1 MDKQGPAP
9 ARDTGW
15 EGADTEEFPFL
26 PRRQVVL
33 ILGGALLA
41 FFLAALD
48 QTIVATAM
56 PRIIADLEGF
66 EHYTWV
72 TTSYMMAATTVVPI
86 VGRLSDMYGRKLFY
100 IAGITIFLL
109 GSTLSGLS
117 QTMTQLIVFRG
128 LQGVGG
134 GAMMAITFIAIGD
147 IFPPAERGKY
157 QGLVAAVFGLASIIG
172 PTLGGAVTDYLSWHW
187 VFYINIPLGIPII
200 AVFIAFFPQVR
211 PSGKR
216 HQLDYLGVCVLLLAV
231 VPLLLAFSWGGTQY
245 DWDSAQILGM
255 LAFAALMAVLLVAIE
270 RKVPDPIIPLSIF
283 SNPIVSVSLLV
294 VFLTGFG
301 MFGGIIF
308 VPLFFQAVLGSSA
321 ISSGSFLTPMMLA
334 AVVSSVVSG
343 QVLSRWGGHYRLL
356 GLLGLATMGIGVFLL
371 SQMSANTSYG
381 QAVANIVLM
390 GLGLGTSIP
399 IFTIAVQNA
408 VPYRHMGI
416 ATSSTQFFRSLG
428 GVLGLAV
435 LGSVMTNRF
444 ASELTSTV
452 PQGVKDAMPP
462 GQLSELARNPQALVN
477 PEAQEQLRAVFS
489 STGPDGD
496 GLFQQLLDAL
506 QHSLSSAISEV
517 FLIGLVAVAIA
528 WVATI
533 FLKEVPL
540 QRERRPGVQRVSTQP
555 ESRPAGDG

>member
-1 MDKQGPAP
+1 
-9 ARDTGW
+9 
-15 EGADTEEFPFL
+15 
-26 PRRQVVL
+26 
-33 ILGGALLA
+33 
-41 FFLAALD
+41 
-48 QTIVATAM
+48 
-56 PRIIADLEGF
+56 
-66 EHYTWV
+66 
-72 TTSYMMAATTVVPI
+72 
-86 VGRLSDMYGRKLFY
+86 
-100 IAGITIFLL
+100 
-109 GSTLSGLS
+109 
-117 QTMTQLIVFRG
+117 
-128 LQGVGG
+128 
-134 GAMMAITFIAIGD
+134 
-147 IFPPAERGKY
+147 
-157 QGLVAAVFGLASIIG
+157 
-172 PTLGGAVTDYLSWHW
+172 
-187 VFYINIPLGIPII
+187 
-200 AVFIAFFPQVR
+200 
-211 PSGKR
+211 
-216 HQLDYLGVCVLLLAV
+216 
-231 VPLLLAFSWGGTQY
+231 
-245 DWDSAQILGM
+245 
-255 LAFAALMAVLLVAIE
+255 
-270 RKVPDPIIPLSIF
+270 
-283 SNPIVSVSLLV
+283 
-294 VFLTGFG
+294 
-301 MFGGIIF
+301 
-308 VPLFFQAVLGSSA
+308 
-321 ISSGSFLTPMMLA
+321 MMLA

-452 PQGVKDAMPP
+452 AQGVKDAMPP